1 MAIAFAVLGRAPL
14 CGLSSGPCRPPS
26 SGLAMLPHRSRRKQ
40 KGRWGSAGLLSP
52 YASRPPIPVHRFGQ
66 SKSLGPPKCRGCEG
80 DASAI
85 ILFSRTESRGEP
97 VTLGAQV
104 GENVIVECS
113 WEEGKP
119 ILGSTLFVKTPRS
132 FQDRLE
138 RQPLYLT
145 AFPRKVL

>member
-1 MAIAFAVLGRAPL
+1 MGFCRSPEPL
-14 CGLSSGPCRPPS
+14 
-26 SGLAMLPHRSRRKQ
+26 HK
-40 KGRWGSAGLLSP
+40 
-52 YASRPPIPVHRFGQ
+52 PPIPVHPFGQ
-66 SKSLGPPKCRGCEG
+66 SKSLGLPRCRGCKG

-85 ILFSRTESRGEP
+85 FLLSRTESRGEP

-119 ILGSTLFVKTPRS
+119 ISVSILFMKIPRS

-145 AFPRKVL
+145 VFLRKVL